1 MQPGG
6 GTPGGS
12 FTFYHSHKSLQQ
24 VVGYKLTFA
33 ENGRAPEL
41 AGAFRGGWRS
51 VTTPSTAGEK
61 SAGAD
66 LEQMRSKQ
74 RASFE
79 SRWTRIEKFV
89 DSFHSGGW
97 EH

>member
-1 MQPGG
+1 MVEHQEDHLHFIILIRVYSRWLDTNYLWRRMEERQSWP
-6 GTPGGS
+6 
-12 FTFYHSHKSLQQ
+12 
-24 VVGYKLTFA
+24 
-33 ENGRAPEL
+33 
-41 AGAFRGGWRS
+41 GAFRGGWRS
-51 VTTPSTAGEK
+51 VTTPSTAGKK

-79 SRWTRIEKFV
+79 SRWTRIEKFD

>member
-1 MQPGG
+1 MEEHQSWP
-6 GTPGGS
+6 
-12 FTFYHSHKSLQQ
+12 
-24 VVGYKLTFA
+24 
-33 ENGRAPEL
+33 
-41 AGAFRGGWRS
+41 GAFR
-51 VTTPSTAGEK
+51 
-61 SAGAD
+61 GAD

-79 SRWTRIEKFV
+79 SRWTRIEKFD

>member
-1 MQPGG
+1 M
-6 GTPGGS
+6 
-12 FTFYHSHKSLQQ
+12 
-24 VVGYKLTFA
+24 
-33 ENGRAPEL
+33 
-41 AGAFRGGWRS
+41 
-51 VTTPSTAGEK
+51 TTPSTAGEK

-79 SRWTRIEKFV
+79 SRWTRIEKFD